1 MIAAVLFLKQKELL
15 TILTIKEIDMFD
27 IREQFLDAKAAKS
40 TQKIKALIT
49 MITPSPAIKEA
60 LAELEPYTDI
70 KFLEKGEVV
79 TDYLSDIE
87 VFYGTLEEV
96 DFPKAKKLKWLQT
109 NSTGVDHVMYPAFK
123 NSDIILTNTGRSI
136 TTIVAEHSLTML
148 FALTRNLHHQRDMMK
163 AHRWEIVCGREIGA
177 MTLGILG
184 FGKIGS
190 AIAER
195 AKTFVQKIH
204 VLDIRPLVDNENIDK
219 VYSLEN
225 LDEFLASCN
234 GIICSLPLTAQT
246 HNLISTK
253 EFKAMRNDAYLIN
266 ISRGEIVD
274 EKALLNALRNKDI
287 AGAGIDVLEKEPCPP
302 DSPLWDE
309 PNLLLTPHS
318 AGYCEALEERKIK
331 QFIENFKEYAMTGK
345 ISRCINKTNGW

>member
-1 MIAAVLFLKQKELL
+1 
-15 TILTIKEIDMFD
+15 MFD
-27 IREQFLDAKAAKS
+27 IREQFLGTENIKK
-40 TQKIKALIT
+40 TKKIKALIT
-49 MITPSPAIKEA
+49 MITPSLIIKEA
-60 LAELEPYTDI
+60 LADLEPYADI
-70 KFLEKGEVV
+70 KFLEEGESVA
-79 TDYLSDIE
+79 DYLEDIE
-87 VFYGTLEEV
+87 VFYGTLEEK
-96 DFPKAKKLKWLQT
+96 DFSKARNLKWLQT
-109 NSTGVDHVMYPAFK
+109 NSTGVDHVMYPAFQ

-148 FALTRNLHHQRDMMK
+148 FALARNLHLQRDMMK
-163 AHRWEIVCGREIGA
+163 KHQWEIVWGREIGS

-195 AKTFVQKIH
+195 AKPFIRKIH

-225 LDEFLASCN
+225 LDKFLASCD
-234 GIICSLPLTAQT
+234 GVICSLPLTVQT
-246 HNLISTK
+246 HNLISTE
-253 EFKAMRNDAYLIN
+253 EFKVMRNDAYLIN

-274 EKALLNALRNKDI
+274 EKALLNALRNGEI

-318 AGYCEALEERKIK
+318 AGYCEFLELRKIK
-331 QFIENFKEYAMTGK
+331 QFVSNFKQYIKNKK
-345 ISRCINKTNGW
+345 IPGCINKNNGW